1 MTTDQSDLDPLRLLV
16 AAARKQQAKAGG
28 KGSVRKALM
37 PEIDFLRQGL
47 QMQLTLTAMRE
58 VLGQRGISVSLSG
71 LRAFLLEF
79 LHDDYTAYL
88 TATGR
93 GYRSTRT
100 GVSLAKPPKN
110 APKKLAGASTHAET
124 DKPKKETPSTIENK
138 ESETESERDFLLDAA
153 QPRKFNVK
161 PNKQ

>member
-1 MTTDQSDLDPLRLLV
+1 MTDKPTALDPLL
-16 AAARKQQAKAGG
+16 AAAAKRQQAKTGG
-28 KGSVRKALM
+28 KGSVRKALA
-37 PEIDFLRQGL
+37 PEVDFLRQAL
-47 QMQLTLTAMRE
+47 ELELTLTTVRDLLKQRE
-58 VLGQRGISVSLSG
+58 ISVSLSG
-71 LRAFLLEF
+71 LRAYLLEF

>member
-1 MTTDQSDLDPLRLLV
+1 MTTDPTDLDPLKLLAE
-16 AAARKQQAKAGG
+16 AAQKQQAKAGG
-28 KGSVRKALM
+28 KGSVRKALT
-37 PEIDFLRQGL
+37 PEVDFLRQAL
-47 QMQLTLTAMRE
+47 QMELTLTAMRE

-100 GVSLAKPPKN
+100 GVSLAKP
-110 APKKLAGASTHAET
+110 E
-124 DKPKKETPSTIENK
+124 
-138 ESETESERDFLLDAA
+138 
-153 QPRKFNVK
+153 K
-161 PNKQ
+161 PNKPQAQPSVTATTEPLVPKTTKRVGTPAAIREAREKEIDLDDYIE